1 MYFLLS
7 LITTAVLGY
16 FMPQWVYNISWTDLI
31 NAIQGNTSDL
41 EKFIKEAGIIDKTAV
56 EVARE
61 ELIITSLIVIGIFI
75 AMLIITNIIKKA
87 VKK

>member
-7 LITTAVLGY
+7 IITTAVLGY
-16 FMPQWVYNISWTDLI
+16 FMPQWVYNISWSDLI
-31 NAIQGNTSDL
+31 NAVQGNTSDL
-41 EKFIKEAGIIDKTAV
+41 EKFIKETGIIDKTAV

-87 VKK
+87 VKN